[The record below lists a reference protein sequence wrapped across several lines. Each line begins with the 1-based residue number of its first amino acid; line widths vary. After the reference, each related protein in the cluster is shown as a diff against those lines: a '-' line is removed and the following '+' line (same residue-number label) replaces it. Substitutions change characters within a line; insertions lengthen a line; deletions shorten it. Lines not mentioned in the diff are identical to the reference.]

1 MAAPPRILF
10 VADAGPAVGGGH
22 VMRCLT
28 LAGALR
34 RAGAECAFAAT
45 PEAEAVLDGFAA
57 PEIRRFKAP
66 SGDPAALCVLAAQ
79 AAKTWGAGF
88 AALDHYG
95 AGAEADGLLRAA
107 AGRLLAIEDL
117 RR

>member
-34 RAGAECAFAAT
+34 RAVAECGFVAT
-45 PEAEAVLDGFAA
+45 AEAEAVLDGFAA

-66 SGDPAALCVLAAQ
+66 SGDPASRDGQ
-79 AAKTWGAGF
+79 P
-88 AALDHYG
+88 
-95 AGAEADGLLRAA
+95 DGLVSPPDDRPDA
-107 AGRLLAIEDL
+107 
-117 RR
+117 